1 MSITAGPKQIVYVL
15 SSCIVLNLLSDCQQR
30 PSAKLGLFRN
40 DHAADYNAWATED
53 EADEAATTGFH
64 DAVYADYQPL
74 PQSHDSH
81 VPNTEK
87 SGPSDGDYITSSR
100 FLIYHERK

>member
-53 EADEAATTGFH
+53 EADENATTGS
-64 DAVYADYQPL
+64 DEAVDADYRPV
-74 PQSHDSH
+74 PEPHDSR
-81 VPNTEK
+81 VPRTKK
-87 SGPSDGDYITSSR
+87 SGPSDSDYTPSSR
-100 FLIYHERK
+100 YLIYRET